1 MPLGVERCSHP
12 NAVIPPNSFFL
23 WPILPPFSS
32 NGLDPVKGNIIVF
45 MEIISNLYSHAQPQ
59 FGSTPGLRRGG

>member
-1 MPLGVERCSHP
+1 MPLGVERSSHP

-32 NGLDPVKGNIIVF
+32 NGLDPVKGKIIILI
-45 MEIISNLYSHAQPQ
+45 ETISNIYSHAQPQ
-59 FGSTPGLRRGG
+59 SRSTAGIRRGG